1 MKNRQKKK
9 ITQNYHLL
17 TKLESG
23 KCRRVT
29 AAIHVICLN
38 CGGIYT
44 NAQIGKQLFR
54 GQKALSV
61 NNVMSRVDAS
71 GQRSIERYLTRCF
84 FFQARIIHIDVQC
97 LPSREKKRDVR
108 VLSLPRTRN
117 ILVAKKD

>member
-1 MKNRQKKK
+1 MKNRQKRK

-29 AAIHVICLN
+29 AAIHVICLS

-61 NNVMSRVDAS
+61 NNVM
-71 GQRSIERYLTRCF
+71 LF
-84 FFQARIIHIDVQC
+84 F
-97 LPSREKKRDVR
+97 LKRW
-108 VLSLPRTRN
+108 
-117 ILVAKKD
+117 